1 MYKYTFSCRFS
12 FFPRYF
18 FYFIAYNLLESLNLQ
33 QRKFRGFLKLELLLR
48 KILKKCNISPKLTED
63 QSVHITSFTLLG
75 TIIIYFCFVSFTV
88 ELWETGPEFNINILC
103 ITIFLYSGR
112 GSVLLLLGFF
122 LGGGGSYRK

>member
-12 FFPRYF
+12 FFSTLF

-33 QRKFRGFLKLELLLR
+33 QRKFRRFLKLELLLR

-88 ELWETGPEFNINILC
+88 EL
-103 ITIFLYSGR
+103 
-112 GSVLLLLGFF
+112 
-122 LGGGGSYRK
+122 